1 MTDST
6 LSRQKKG
13 VLPND
18 WGFPGG
24 PEGKGSACNTGDMGL
39 IPGSGRSPREG
50 NGNPLQYSCRGNPW
64 TEEPI
69 HGVPRVRH
77 NSATK
82 PPPPNV
88 PYLKNGEINK
98 TLHRVS
104 L

>member
-39 IPGSGRSPREG
+39 IPGLERSPGKG
-50 NGNPLQYSCRGNPW
+50 N
-64 TEEPI
+64 
-69 HGVPRVRH
+69 
-77 NSATK
+77 
-82 PPPPNV
+82 
-88 PYLKNGEINK
+88 
-98 TLHRVS
+98 
-104 L
+104 